1 MYLYGFLF
9 SVLITKVF
17 FGKIKSGKKPNIII
31 NIPPFIVESKILI
44 FNKHIHHW
52 VIFSFIL
59 IGLFIFKKK
68 QQKYNNLVKFIV
80 GFSIF
85 MIIHGLQYDDA
96 FDFTNKPYSSSK

>member
-17 FGKIKSGKKPNIII
+17 FGKIKSGGKPNIII
-31 NIPPFIVESKILI
+31 NIPPFIIESKIIIL
-44 FNKHIHHW
+44 NKHIHHW
-52 VIFSFIL
+52 VIFSLIL
-59 IGLFIFKKK
+59 IGLVIFKKK
-68 QQKYNNLVKFIV
+68 YNNFIKFIV

-96 FDFTNKPYSSSK
+96 FNFTNKPYSSSK